1 MTFLMAASVNIES
14 FLVGYNWGGH
24 LIGGNDMKNLRYI
37 VYARKSSEARERQ
50 VLSIP
55 EQLEELN
62 KYIQREGLNV
72 VKVFQESRSAFKPK
86 NRPQFDEVL
95 KMIKRDEADA
105 IVTWKPDRLC
115 RNPEEGGVIL
125 QYLQDNIIQEIRTS
139 FGDIYTPESDQ
150 LVLTIHFGMAN
161 QYSRNISQNV
171 KRSMPYKVARGEY
184 YRVAP
189 IGYENYGEQRGHRN
203 IRPNS
208 FEAPLV
214 KEVFELCAKGGYSL
228 GYLTKYLAD
237 RGLKSKKSKEI
248 GKSTMHKMLTSPIY
262 YGYFYYKG
270 ELYKGN
276 YTPLI
281 TKDTFD
287 AVQVALGNR
296 SVPKVNSWKHPYN
309 GLLRC
314 AECGCSITTSVKKKY
329 YKGTNRTVIY
339 SYHHCT
345 KRKGHCS
352 QGPISTAKLESI
364 FIDAV
369 NKINIDSEVWSLGME
384 LVKAKYSHEVNQNNT
399 QLEHFRAEY
408 NRIEGRLNR
417 LIAMRADSELSAE
430 EFKAQKN
437 LMLEER
443 AKVENKLNDTKFSSD
458 NWLERTEEFL
468 NTAFYA
474 KEIIEGKDILK
485 KRKLIMDIGYDL
497 RLDKGNVD
505 VTYRKPFDILLN
517 PVYRNSWQGR
527 GESNAYYR
535 FWRPKSYH

>member
-1 MTFLMAASVNIES
+1 MNS
-14 FLVGYNWGGH
+14 
-24 LIGGNDMKNLRYI
+24 LRY
-37 VYARKSSEARERQ
+37 VQYARKSTEAKERQ
-50 VLSIP
+50 ILSIP
-55 EQLEELN
+55 EQETEN
-62 KYIQREGLNV
+62 MKCREREGLNV
-72 VKVFQESRSAFKPK
+72 IREFRESKSAFKAD
-86 NRPQFDEVL
+86 NRAEFDEML
-95 KMIKRDEADA
+95 RMIKRDEADA
-105 IVTWKPDRLC
+105 ILTWKPDRLC
-115 RNPEEGGVIL
+115 RNPKEGGEIL
-125 QYLQDNIIQEIRTS
+125 QLLQNGVIKEIRTPL
-139 FGDIYTPESDQ
+139 GDVYTPESDQ
-150 LVLTIHFGMAN
+150 LILLIHFGMAN

-171 KRSMPYKVARGEY
+171 KRAMPYKVARGEY
-184 YRVAP
+184 YRAAP

-203 IRPNS
+203 IRPHG
-208 FEAPLV
+208 FEASLV
-214 KEVFELCAKGGYSL
+214 KEVFELCARGGYSL

-237 RGLKSKKSKEI
+237 KGLKSKKGKEI
-248 GKSTMHKMLTSPIY
+248 AKSNMHSILTSPIY

-281 TKDTFD
+281 TKDIFD

-329 YKGTNRTVIY
+329 YKGTNRSAIY

-352 QGPISTAKLESI
+352 QGPISTDKLEHI
-364 FIDAV
+364 FIEAV
-369 NKINIDSEVWSLGME
+369 SKINIDLEVWSLGME
-384 LVKAKYSHEVNQNNT
+384 LVKAKHSHQVNQNSA
-399 QLEHFRAEY
+399 QLEHFRCDY
-408 NRIEGRLNR
+408 NRVEDRLNR
-417 LIAMRADSELSAE
+417 LIAMRADSELTAE
-430 EFKAQKN
+430 EFKTQKN

-443 AKVENKLNDTKFSSD
+443 AKIESKINDTKFSSD

-497 RLDKGNVD
+497 KLDRGNVV
-505 VTYRKPFDILLN
+505 VTYRKPFDILLD
-517 PVYRNSWQGR
+517 PAYRTNWQGR